1 VPVVKAGLRVAA
13 LIAICAVAF
22 VLDVALMHAM
32 TSLLHM
38 NDFGKFYYSAQ
49 AFLDG
54 GDMYAPNP
62 ATNLRFVEAPE
73 LQFLNMNPPH
83 FHLLVLPLAR
93 LPPDVAVTV
102 WLAVSLMALIVSVLI
117 ISREF
122 EVVWTAAGV
131 LTAAAGAL
139 AFAGTQSFFA
149 TGNLSLLLL
158 LALTICWAA
167 ARRGNWTMAA
177 VWLGACLS
185 VKPFLLIFAPYLLLT
200 RRFRPLVVAL
210 AAAVSC
216 LAAGLL
222 IFGADA
228 YRAWYGALARSGDW
242 AWGVMNA
249 SFLGIFRRA
258 FDSQPIGTPL
268 VIAPALVKGWLVAAA
283 IVGVVTLVACLPDAR
298 SSTASTGSGQT
309 GSGRAED
316 VDRSFALLL
325 VAAQLVS
332 PLGWIY
338 YLWLPAG
345 PIAAVALKLRNREV
359 AQAFRPADAALKRC
373 TTFRH
378 LLALI
383 AAIGF
388 VWPMPFLLAFRNHAW
403 GTLTIA
409 SIYFWATLALWLWLL
424 ANGAHRSRG

>member
-1 VPVVKAGLRVAA
+1 MSVVKAGLRVAA
-13 LIAICAVAF
+13 LIAMCAVAF

-117 ISREF
+117 ISREL
-122 EVVWTAAGV
+122 EVIWTAAGV
-131 LTAAAGAL
+131 LTAAAGTL

-167 ARRGNWTMAA
+167 ARRGRWTMAA
-177 VWLGACLS
+177 VSLGACLS

-200 RRFRPLVVAL
+200 RRFRALVVAL
-210 AAAVSC
+210 ATAASC
-216 LAAGLL
+216 FAAGLL
-222 IFGADA
+222 IFGAAA
-228 YRAWYGALARSGDW
+228 YRAWYGALAQSGDW

-249 SFLGIFRRA
+249 SFLSIFRRA

-283 IVGVVTLVACLPDAR
+283 IVGIVTIGFTMRDHGRDA
-298 SSTASTGSGQT
+298 
-309 GSGRAED
+309 
-316 VDRSFALLL
+316 VDRAFALLL
-325 VAAQLVS
+325 VAAQLMS

-345 PIAAVALKLRNREV
+345 PVAAVAMQRQRDGGSWSLATRAL
-359 AQAFRPADAALKRC
+359 AAV
-373 TTFRH
+373 
-378 LLALI
+378 

-388 VWPMPFLLAFRNHAW
+388 VWPMPFLLAFRTHAW
-403 GTLTIA
+403 ATLTIA
-409 SIYFWATLALWLWLL
+409 SVYFWATLALWMWLL
-424 ANGAHRSRG
+424 VDGGHRSRG